1 MKQNIKILKSLFL
14 FNLINSKNQFINLLF
29 EELIAHD
36 ISLYDHTNLIKINI
50 LFYNNYFYYLI
61 KLYYNNS
68 TVVYYGKINS
78 NELIFNIYNYL

>member
-50 LFYNNYFYYLI
+50 LFYNNYYYYLI

-68 TVVYYGKINS
+68 KVVYYGKINS
-78 NELIFNIYNYL
+78 NEIIFNIYNFI